1 MMLVQQDGGY
11 MYESEDG
18 CMFVSSDG
26 AAWMAEENG
35 WWIAEKLVCHTKHVV
50 DLAKL
55 QQFVVFE
62 LQL

>member
-1 MMLVQQDGGY
+1 MMLVQQDGGC

-35 WWIAEKLVCHTKHVV
+35 WWIAVKVVCQ
-50 DLAKL
+50 LAMSLPEAGKIN
-55 QQFVVFE
+55 F
-62 LQL
+62 